1 MAKIGLA
8 LSGGGFRATLF
19 HLGVLRFLKDVD
31 LLSSVS
37 DIASVSGGSILAAHL
52 TLNWDRYNGTDEEFD
67 EAVGEVVSFVQF
79 DVRNHVV
86 RRLPLQYPARIF
98 SRLARYPSRN
108 LTPNAILEKCYQRYL
123 YGDTCMYELPES
135 PMLHILATSVS
146 NGGLSVFNRNG
157 LYVQQRTEAGE
168 VVFSYVPGKMA
179 RIPRV
184 VGASSAFPGFFP
196 PVEFTAEDLGVRDG
210 EFPTEYFTDG
220 GVYDNL
226 GIRAFTWL
234 KELGTQ
240 FDEVFVSDAGK
251 PFQVLSDNSLGF
263 IGQSVRASDILWDRV
278 WQLERENFA
287 KETGFAFIPI
297 TDSVAEDED
306 PTLHPVVQAEV
317 QTIRT
322 DLDRFSDFEI
332 NGLAQHGY
340 EVARKVFR
348 NTHADSGKDIPKG
361 EGWAP
366 IPAKQLPGPGIPKKS
381 PSGGSAPTK
390 VARDLRKSAARRVW
404 TTLLDLRDWPS
415 YIYIALAIFLFC
427 YLPFQVYELYKQ
439 SQVQAQVIDSI
450 ASGNPDI
457 HDILDLLD
465 RNPLTD
471 WSPMDVEDIDEPSPE
486 KETVVELLD
495 YSRIIDLR
503 HWHPEKSNREDQG
516 GVYIKDRVM
525 LMIPENAA
533 SAEGWDP
540 KIVFSYP
547 SLFKDVEF
555 RQPEQRFPGQIRRLT
570 KPVMEYGLERQTY
583 EVEYDLTEL
592 SRGEPGTI
600 TNEMLVRIPA
610 KISRAPFATRFKTD
624 LLTVWMLFPE
634 DRPYVNYELVRY
646 PIDKSEAPTVMNS
659 RYRINHPY
667 GSLIGWSVVNP
678 EVGQVYECRWTDE

>member
-1 MAKIGLA
+1 MAKLGLA

-31 LLSSVS
+31 LLSSVT

-52 TLNWDRYNGTDEEFD
+52 TLNWDRYNGTDEDFD
-67 EAVGEVVSFVQF
+67 EAVGEIVSFVKF

-86 RRLPLQYPARIF
+86 RRLPLQYPARLI
-98 SRLARYPSRN
+98 SQLVRYPSRN
-108 LTPNAILEKCYQRYL
+108 LTPNAILEKCYEQYL
-123 YGDTCMYELPES
+123 YGDTCLYQLPAQ

-157 LYVQQRTEAGE
+157 LYVQQRTEDGE
-168 VVFSYVPGKMA
+168 VRFDHVPGKMA
-179 RIPRV
+179 SIPRV

-196 PVEFTAEDLGVRDG
+196 PVEFTAADLGVRDG

-234 KELGTQ
+234 KQLGSE

-251 PFQVLSDNSLGF
+251 PFQILSDNSLGF

-297 TDSVAEDED
+297 TESVAEDED

-322 DLDRFSDFEI
+322 DLDHFSDMEI

-340 EVARKVFR
+340 EVARKVFKA
-348 NTHADSGKDIPKG
+348 THGDQISKVPSG

-366 IPAKQLPGPGIPKKS
+366 VPAKRLPGPGVTKRP
-381 PSGGSAPTK
+381 PDGVAPPTK
-390 VARDLRKSAARRVW
+390 VARSLRKSATRRVW
-404 TTLLDLRDWPS
+404 STLLDPCDWPS
-415 YIYIALAIFLFC
+415 YLYVALAIFVFGF
-427 YLPFQVYELYKQ
+427 LPFQVYKLYEK
-439 SQVQAQVIDSI
+439 SHVQAAMIDSI
-450 ASGNPDI
+450 AKGNPDI
-457 HDILDLLD
+457 SEILSLLD
-465 RNPLTD
+465 RNPLAN
-471 WSPMDVEDIDEPSPE
+471 WNAMEVEEIDEPTADQE
-486 KETVVELLD
+486 AIVEILD
-495 YSRIIDLR
+495 HSRILDLR
-503 HWHPEKSNREDQG
+503 HWDPVAKGREEQG

-525 LMIPENAA
+525 FMIPEDA
-533 SAEGWDP
+533 STGKAWDP

-547 SLFKDVEF
+547 SMFKDIEF
-555 RQPEQRFPGQIRRLT
+555 RQPDQRFPAQIRRMST
-570 KPVMEYGLERQTY
+570 PVMEFGLERQSF
-583 EVEYDLTEL
+583 EVEYDLSDL
-592 SRGEPGTI
+592 ARGEPTTVTI
-600 TNEMLVRIPA
+600 EMFVRIPA
-610 KISRAPFATRFKTD
+610 KVSRAPFATRFNTD

-634 DRPYVNYELVRY
+634 DRPYVNYELVSY
-646 PIDKSEAPTVMNS
+646 PIDKSMPPTVMNS

-667 GSLIGWSVVNP
+667 GSLIGWSVANP
-678 EVGQVYECRWTDE
+678 VVGQVYECRWTD

>member
-31 LLSSVS
+31 LLSSVT

-52 TLNWDRYNGTDEEFD
+52 TLNWDRYTGTDEEFD
-67 EAVGEVVSFVQF
+67 EAVGEIVNFVQF

-86 RRLPLQYPARIF
+86 RRLPLQYPARIL
-98 SRLARYPSRN
+98 SQLARYPSRN
-108 LTPNAILEKCYQRYL
+108 LTPNAILEKCYERYL
-123 YGDTCMYELPES
+123 YGDTCLYQLPEQ

-157 LYVQQRTEAGE
+157 LYVQQRTDNGE
-168 VVFSYVPGKMA
+168 VRFDYVPGKIA
-179 RIPRV
+179 SIPRV

-196 PVEFTAEDLGVRDG
+196 PVEFTAADLGVRDG

-234 KELGTQ
+234 KHLGNE

-251 PFQVLSDNSLGF
+251 PFQILSDNSLGF

-297 TDSVAEDED
+297 TDAVAEDED

-322 DLDRFSDFEI
+322 DLDRFSDIEI

-340 EVARKVFR
+340 EVARKIFR
-348 NTHADSGKDIPKG
+348 QTHGDQVKDVPKG

-366 IPAKQLPGPGIPKKS
+366 VPAKRLPGPGIPKKT
-381 PSGGSAPTK
+381 PGGIGAPTK
-390 VARDLRKSAARRVW
+390 VARSLRKSATRRVW
-404 TTLLDLRDWPS
+404 STLFDPRDWPS
-415 YIYIALAIFLFC
+415 YLYIALAIFLFG
-427 YLPFQVYELYKQ
+427 YLPLQVYQLYEK
-439 SQVQAQVIDSI
+439 SQVQAEMIDSI
-450 ASGNPDI
+450 AKGDPDFR
-457 HDILDLLD
+457 DILDLLD
-465 RNPLTD
+465 RDPTADWTPL
-471 WSPMDVEDIDEPSPE
+471 EIEEIEEPSVE
-486 KETVVELLD
+486 KESIIEIVD

-503 HWHPEKSNREDQG
+503 HWNPDAKSRDDQG

-525 LMIPENAA
+525 MMIPEDVGEAD
-533 SAEGWDP
+533 SFDP

-555 RQPEQRFPGQIRRLT
+555 RQPDQPYPADIRRLS
-570 KPVMEYGLERQTY
+570 KPVMEHGLERQSF
-583 EVEYDLTEL
+583 EVEYDLSTL
-592 SRGEPGTI
+592 SRGETTTVTI
-600 TNEMLVRIPA
+600 EMYVRIPE
-610 KISRAPFATRFKTD
+610 KVSRAPFATRFKTD
-624 LLTVWMLFPE
+624 LVTVWMLFPE
-634 DRPYVNYELVRY
+634 DRPYLNYELVSY
-646 PIDKSEAPTVMNS
+646 PIDKSTPPKIMNS

-667 GSLIGWSVVNP
+667 GSLIGWSVAHP
-678 EVGQVYECRWTDE
+678 EIGHVYECRWTD

>member
-1 MAKIGLA
+1 MAQIGLA

-19 HLGVLRFLKDVD
+19 HLGVIRFLKDVD

-52 TLNWDRYNGTDEEFD
+52 TLNWHRYNGTDEEFD
-67 EAVGEVVSFVQF
+67 EAVGEIITFVQF

-86 RRLPLQYPARIF
+86 RRLPMQYPARLV
-98 SRLARYPSRN
+98 SRMAHYSPRE
-108 LTPNAILEKCYQRYL
+108 LTPNAILEKCYERYL
-123 YGDTCMYELPES
+123 YGDTCLYELPEK
-135 PMLHILATSVS
+135 PMLHMLATSVS
-146 NGGLSVFNRNG
+146 NGGLSVFNRHG
-157 LYVQQRTEAGE
+157 LYVQQRTENGE
-168 VVFSYVPGKMA
+168 ARFDFVPGKMA
-179 RIPRV
+179 SIPRV

-196 PVEFTAEDLGVRDG
+196 PVEFTAADLGVRDG

-234 KELGTQ
+234 KQLGNQ

-251 PFQVLSDNSLGF
+251 PFQILSDNSLGF

-297 TDSVAEDED
+297 TEMVAQGED

-322 DLDRFSDFEI
+322 DLDRFSDIEI

-340 EVARKVFR
+340 EVARKVFKA
-348 NTHADSGKDIPKG
+348 THGDQVSTIPSG

-366 IPAKQLPGPGIPKKS
+366 IPEKRLPGPGIPKKS
-381 PSGGSAPTK
+381 GGCSAPPTK
-390 VARDLRKSAARRVW
+390 VARSLRRSAARRVW
-404 TTLLDLRDWPS
+404 STLFDYRDWPS
-415 YIYIALAIFLFC
+415 YLYVALAIFLFV
-427 YLPFQVYELYKQ
+427 YLPLQVYQLYEK
-439 SQVQAQVIDSI
+439 SHVQAEMIDSI
-450 ASGNPDI
+450 ARGNPDI
-457 HDILDLLD
+457 RDILDLLD
-465 RNPLTD
+465 RDPTSG
-471 WSPMDVEDIDEPSPE
+471 WEPMEVELVDEPAA
-486 KETVVELLD
+486 KEATVVEIVD

-503 HWHPEKSNREDQG
+503 NWNPEASTRQEQG

-525 LMIPENAA
+525 LMIPEDAT
-533 SAEGWDP
+533 SPMDWDP

-547 SLFKDVEF
+547 SLFQDIEF
-555 RQPEQRFPGQIRRLT
+555 RQPEQRFAAEIRKLT
-570 KPVMEYGLERQTY
+570 SPVIEHGLARQAI
-583 EVEYDLTEL
+583 EVEYDLNDL
-592 SRGEPGTI
+592 ARGETA
-600 TNEMLVRIPA
+600 TVTVEMYVRIPS
-610 KISRAPFATRFKTD
+610 KVSRAPFATRFNTD

-634 DRPYVNYELVRY
+634 DRPYINYELVRY
-646 PIDKSEAPTVMNS
+646 PIDKSTPPTVMNS

-667 GSLIGWSVVNP
+667 GSLIGWSVANP
-678 EVGQVYECRWTDE
+678 EVGQVYECRWND

>member
-19 HLGVLRFLKDVD
+19 HLGVLRFLKDID
-31 LLSSVS
+31 LLSSVT

-67 EAVGEVVSFVQF
+67 EAVSEIVKFVQF

-86 RRLPLQYPARIF
+86 RRLPLQYPARII
-98 SRLARYPSRN
+98 SRLARFSSRE
-108 LTPNAILEKCYQRYL
+108 LTPNAILEKCYQRFL
-123 YGDTCMYELPES
+123 YGDTCLYQLPQQ

-157 LYVQQRTEAGE
+157 LYVQQRTENGE
-168 VVFSYVPGKMA
+168 SRFEHVPGKMA
-179 RIPRV
+179 SIPRV

-196 PVEFTAEDLGVRDG
+196 PVEFTAADLGVRDG

-251 PFQVLSDNSLGF
+251 PFQILSDNSLGF

-322 DLDRFSDFEI
+322 DLDRFSDIEI

-348 NTHADSGKDIPKG
+348 ATHGDQVKDIPSG
-361 EGWAP
+361 EAWAP
-366 IPAKQLPGPGIPKKS
+366 VPAKRLPGPGIPQKTS
-381 PSGGSAPTK
+381 DGLAPPTK
-390 VARDLRKSAARRVW
+390 VARSLRKSAARRVW
-404 TTLLDLRDWPS
+404 STLFDFRDWPT
-415 YIYIALAIFLFC
+415 YLYIALGMFLFG
-427 YLPFQVYELYKQ
+427 YLPFQVYQLYEK
-439 SQVQAQVIDSI
+439 SHVQAEMIDSI
-450 ASGNPDI
+450 ANGNPDI
-457 HDILDLLD
+457 REILNLLD
-465 RNPLTD
+465 RDPTVDWNPQ
-471 WSPMDVEDIDEPSPE
+471 DVIDIDEPTPNGR
-486 KETVVELLD
+486 TVVEIVD
-495 YSRIIDLR
+495 YSRILDLR
-503 HWHPEKSNREDQG
+503 QWNPEAKTREEQG
-516 GVYIKDRVM
+516 GVYIKDRIM
-525 LMIPENAA
+525 LMIPEDAT
-533 SAEGWDP
+533 SPDEWDP

-547 SLFKDVEF
+547 SQFKDIEF
-555 RQPEQRFPGQIRRLT
+555 RQPEQRFPAEIRRLST
-570 KPVMEYGLERQTY
+570 PFKEYGLERQSF
-583 EVEYDLTEL
+583 EVEYDLSDL
-592 SRGEPGTI
+592 SRGET
-600 TNEMLVRIPA
+600 TTVTVEMFVRIPA
-610 KISRAPFATRFKTD
+610 KVSRAPYATRFDTD

-634 DRPYVNYELVRY
+634 DRPYLNYELVRY
-646 PIDKSEAPTVMNS
+646 PIDRSKPPTVMNS

-667 GSLIGWSVVNP
+667 GSLIGWSVANP
-678 EVGQVYECRWTDE
+678 EVGQVYECRWTD